1 MWFLKFNRIL
11 LLKWIEKMIEI
22 IFLTVKISVL
32 ATALNIPIALLI
44 GWAVGRK
51 QFRGKFLLELIVS
64 LPLAL
69 PPVVLGYGLLLLVGR
84 EGPLGRLSDL
94 LFGTDIVFTWV
105 AATLAASVVSLPLMA
120 RATIVAMSSVDETLE
135 RSARSLGAGPFRTF
149 FTITV
154 PLSYHG
160 VLGGILLGFVR
171 ALAEFG
177 ATIIVAGNIP
187 GRTQTIPLAIYNK
200 VQLGRNDDALIL
212 VGVSVVLAVCTLSVY
227 TWLLSK
233 SGKNY
238 SL

>member
-1 MWFLKFNRIL
+1 M
-11 LLKWIEKMIEI
+11 MIEI

-51 QFRGKFLLELIVS
+51 EFRGKFLLELIVS

-69 PPVVLGYGLLLLVGR
+69 PPVVLGYTLLLLVGR
-84 EGPLGRLSDL
+84 EGPIGRLSTV
-94 LFGTDIVFTWV
+94 LFGTDVVFTWV
-105 AATLAASVVSLPLMA
+105 AATLAAAVVSLPLMA
-120 RATIVAMSSVDETLE
+120 RATIVSMSSVDETLE

-149 FTITV
+149 LTITV

-160 VLGGILLGFVR
+160 VLGGVLLGFVR

-200 VQLGRNDDALIL
+200 VQLGRNDEALVL
-212 VGVSVVLAVCTLSVY
+212 VAVSVALAVCTLTVY
-227 TWLLSK
+227 LS
-233 SGKNY
+233 
-238 SL
+238 LIHI

>member
-1 MWFLKFNRIL
+1 
-11 LLKWIEKMIEI
+11 MIDI
-22 IFLTVKISVL
+22 IFLTLKISVV
-32 ATALNIPIALLI
+32 ATLLNIPLALII

-51 QFRGKFLLELIVS
+51 NFRGKFLLELLVS

-69 PPVVLGYGLLLLVGR
+69 PPVVLGYMLLLLIGR
-84 EGPLGRLSDL
+84 SGPIGQISHL
-94 LFGTDIVFTWV
+94 LFGSDIVFTWV

-120 RATIVAMSSVDETLE
+120 RATIVSMSSVDETLE

-149 FTITV
+149 LTITI

-160 VLGGILLGFVR
+160 VLGGILIGFVR

-187 GRTQTIPLAIYNK
+187 GSTQTIPLAIYNK
-200 VQLGRNDDALIL
+200 VQLGRNDEALVL
-212 VGVSVVLAVCTLSVY
+212 VGVSVLLAICTLSVY
-227 TWLLSK
+227 TWLLSR

>member
-1 MWFLKFNRIL
+1 M
-11 LLKWIEKMIEI
+11 MIEI

-51 QFRGKFLLELIVS
+51 EFRGKFLLELIVS

-69 PPVVLGYGLLLLVGR
+69 PPVVLGYTLLLLVGR
-84 EGPLGRLSDL
+84 EGPIGRLSTV
-94 LFGTDIVFTWV
+94 LFGTDVVFTWV
-105 AATLAASVVSLPLMA
+105 AATLAAAVVSLPLMA
-120 RATIVAMSSVDETLE
+120 RATIVSMSSVDETLE

-149 FTITV
+149 LTITV

-160 VLGGILLGFVR
+160 VLGGVLLGFVR

-200 VQLGRNDDALIL
+200 VQLGRNDEALVL
-212 VGVSVVLAVCTLSVY
+212 VAVSVALAVCTLSAY

>member
-1 MWFLKFNRIL
+1 
-11 LLKWIEKMIEI
+11 MIEI

-69 PPVVLGYGLLLLVGR
+69 PPVVLGYALLLLVGR
-84 EGPLGRLSDL
+84 EGPAGRLSTL

-135 RSARSLGAGPFRTF
+135 RSARSLGAGPLRTF
-149 FTITV
+149 FTI
-154 PLSYHG
+154 
-160 VLGGILLGFVR
+160 FV
-171 ALAEFG
+171 F
-177 ATIIVAGNIP
+177 
-187 GRTQTIPLAIYNK
+187 
-200 VQLGRNDDALIL
+200 
-212 VGVSVVLAVCTLSVY
+212 
-227 TWLLSK
+227 
-233 SGKNY
+233 
-238 SL
+238 

>member
-1 MWFLKFNRIL
+1 M
-11 LLKWIEKMIEI
+11 MIEI

-32 ATALNIPIALLI
+32 ATVLNIPIALLI

-51 QFRGKFLLELIVS
+51 EFRGKFLLELIVS

-69 PPVVLGYGLLLLVGR
+69 PPVVLGYTLLLLVGR
-84 EGPLGRLSDL
+84 EGPIGRLSTA

-105 AATLAASVVSLPLMA
+105 AATLAAAVVSLPLMA
-120 RATIVAMSSVDETLE
+120 RATIVSMSSVDETLE

-149 FTITV
+149 LTITV

-160 VLGGILLGFVR
+160 VLGGVLLGFVR

-200 VQLGRNDDALIL
+200 VQLGRNDEALVL
-212 VGVSVVLAVCTLSVY
+212 VAVSVALAVCTLTVY

>member
-1 MWFLKFNRIL
+1 
-11 LLKWIEKMIEI
+11 MIEI

-69 PPVVLGYGLLLLVGR
+69 PPVVLGYALLLLVGR
-84 EGPLGRLSDL
+84 EGPAGRLSTL

-135 RSARSLGAGPFRTF
+135 RSARSLGAGPLRTF
-149 FTITV
+149 ITITV

>member
-1 MWFLKFNRIL
+1 
-11 LLKWIEKMIEI
+11 MIDI
-22 IFLTVKISVL
+22 IFLTLKISVV
-32 ATALNIPIALLI
+32 ATLLNIPLALII

-51 QFRGKFLLELIVS
+51 NFRGKFLLELLVS

-69 PPVVLGYGLLLLVGR
+69 PPVVLGYMLLLLVGR
-84 EGPLGRLSDL
+84 SGPIGQISHL
-94 LFGTDIVFTWV
+94 LFGSDVVFTWV

-120 RATIVAMSSVDETLE
+120 RATIVSMSSVDETLE

-149 FTITV
+149 LTITI

-160 VLGGILLGFVR
+160 VLGGILIGFVR

-187 GRTQTIPLAIYNK
+187 GSTQTIPLAIYNK
-200 VQLGRNDDALIL
+200 VQLGRNDEALVI
-212 VGVSVVLAVCTLSVY
+212 VGVSVLLAICTLAVY
-227 TWLLSK
+227 TWLLSR

>member
-1 MWFLKFNRIL
+1 
-11 LLKWIEKMIEI
+11 MIDI
-22 IFLTVKISVL
+22 IFLTLKISVV
-32 ATALNIPIALLI
+32 ATLLNIPLALII

-51 QFRGKFLLELIVS
+51 NFRGKFLLELLVS

-69 PPVVLGYGLLLLVGR
+69 PPVVLGYMLLLLVGR
-84 EGPLGRLSDL
+84 SGPIGQISHL
-94 LFGTDIVFTWV
+94 LFGSDVVFTWV

-120 RATIVAMSSVDETLE
+120 RATIVSMSSVDETLE

-149 FTITV
+149 LTITI

-160 VLGGILLGFVR
+160 VLGGILIGFVR

-187 GRTQTIPLAIYNK
+187 GSTQTIPLAIYNK
-200 VQLGRNDDALIL
+200 VQLGRNDEALVL
-212 VGVSVVLAVCTLSVY
+212 VGVSVLLAICTLSVY
-227 TWLLSK
+227 TWLLSR

>member
-1 MWFLKFNRIL
+1 M
-11 LLKWIEKMIEI
+11 MIEI

-51 QFRGKFLLELIVS
+51 EFRGKFLLELIVS

-69 PPVVLGYGLLLLVGR
+69 PPVVLGYTLLLLVGR
-84 EGPLGRLSDL
+84 EGPIGRLSTV
-94 LFGTDIVFTWV
+94 LFGTDVVFTWV
-105 AATLAASVVSLPLMA
+105 AATLAAAVVSLPLMA
-120 RATIVAMSSVDETLE
+120 RAPIVSMSSFDETLE

-149 FTITV
+149 LTITV

-160 VLGGILLGFVR
+160 VLGGVLLGFVR

-200 VQLGRNDDALIL
+200 VQLGRNDEALVL
-212 VGVSVVLAVCTLSVY
+212 VAVSVALAVCTLTVY

>member
-1 MWFLKFNRIL
+1 
-11 LLKWIEKMIEI
+11 MIEI
-22 IFLTVKISVL
+22 IFLTLKISVL
-32 ATALNIPIALLI
+32 ATALNIPISLLI

-51 QFRGKFLLELIVS
+51 KFRGKFLLELLVS

-69 PPVVLGYGLLLLVGR
+69 PPVVLGYMLLLLVGR
-84 EGPLGRLSDL
+84 EGPVGRLAHF
-94 LFGTDIVFTWV
+94 LFGSDIAFTWV
-105 AATLAASVVSLPLMA
+105 AATLAASIVSLPLIA
-120 RATIVAMSSVDETLE
+120 RATIVAMSSVDATME
-135 RSARSLGAGPFRTF
+135 RAARSLGAGPLRTF
-149 FTITV
+149 LTITV

-200 VQLGRNDDALIL
+200 VQLGRNNEALVL
-212 VGVSVVLAVCTLSVY
+212 VGVSVALAVCTLLLY

>member
-1 MWFLKFNRIL
+1 
-11 LLKWIEKMIEI
+11 MIDI
-22 IFLTVKISVL
+22 IFLTLKISVV
-32 ATALNIPIALLI
+32 ATLLNIPLALII

-51 QFRGKFLLELIVS
+51 NFRGKFLLELLVS

-69 PPVVLGYGLLLLVGR
+69 PPVVLGYMLLLLVGR
-84 EGPLGRLSDL
+84 SGPIGQISHL
-94 LFGTDIVFTWV
+94 LFGSDIVFTWV

-120 RATIVAMSSVDETLE
+120 RATIVSMSSVDETLE

-149 FTITV
+149 LTITI

-160 VLGGILLGFVR
+160 VLGGILIGFVR

-187 GRTQTIPLAIYNK
+187 GSTQTIPLAIYNK
-200 VQLGRNDDALIL
+200 VQLGRNDEALVL
-212 VGVSVVLAVCTLSVY
+212 VGVSVLLAICTLSVY
-227 TWLLSK
+227 TWLLSR

>member
-1 MWFLKFNRIL
+1 
-11 LLKWIEKMIEI
+11 
-22 IFLTVKISVL
+22 L
-32 ATALNIPIALLI
+32 ALII

-51 QFRGKFLLELIVS
+51 NFRGKFLLELLVS

-69 PPVVLGYGLLLLVGR
+69 PPVVLGYMLLLLVGR
-84 EGPLGRLSDL
+84 SGPIGQISHL
-94 LFGTDIVFTWV
+94 LFGSDIVFTWV

-120 RATIVAMSSVDETLE
+120 RATIVSMSSVDETLE

-149 FTITV
+149 LTITI

-160 VLGGILLGFVR
+160 VLGGILIGFVR

-187 GRTQTIPLAIYNK
+187 GSTQTIPLAIYNK
-200 VQLGRNDDALIL
+200 VQLGRNDEALVL
-212 VGVSVVLAVCTLSVY
+212 VGVSVLLAICTLSVY
-227 TWLLSK
+227 TWLLSR

>member
-1 MWFLKFNRIL
+1 M
-11 LLKWIEKMIEI
+11 MIEI

-51 QFRGKFLLELIVS
+51 EFRGKFLLELIVS

-69 PPVVLGYGLLLLVGR
+69 PPVVLGYTLLLLVGR
-84 EGPLGRLSDL
+84 EGPIRRLSTV
-94 LFGTDIVFTWV
+94 LFGTDVVFTWV
-105 AATLAASVVSLPLMA
+105 AATLAAAVVSLPLMA
-120 RATIVAMSSVDETLE
+120 RATIVSMSSVDETLE

-149 FTITV
+149 LTITV

-160 VLGGILLGFVR
+160 VLGGVLLGFVR

-200 VQLGRNDDALIL
+200 VQLGRNDEALVL
-212 VGVSVVLAVCTLSVY
+212 VAVSVALAVCTLTVY

>member
-1 MWFLKFNRIL
+1 
-11 LLKWIEKMIEI
+11 MIEI

-84 EGPLGRLSDL
+84 EGPLGRLSDM

-149 FTITV
+149 LTITV

-212 VGVSVVLAVCTLSVY
+212 VGVSVLLAVCTLSVY